1 VNVSDKTAK
10 LVARINDAERRLRA
24 SEERAEALAS
34 DKKALSAQV
43 ATLQQQHNEY
53 IGAIDRLGDGNK
65 DLQRRLAEA
74 EHELA
79 MLRGGPKAER
89 PKASEPQPQRSAGRL
104 W

>member
-1 VNVSDKTAK
+1 VNDSDKVAK

-24 SEERAEALAS
+24 SEERAEALARE
-34 DKKALSAQV
+34 KEALSAQV
-43 ATLQQQHNEY
+43 ATLLQQHNEY
-53 IGAIDRLGDGNK
+53 IGAIDTLRDGNK

-79 MLRGGPKAER
+79 TLRGG